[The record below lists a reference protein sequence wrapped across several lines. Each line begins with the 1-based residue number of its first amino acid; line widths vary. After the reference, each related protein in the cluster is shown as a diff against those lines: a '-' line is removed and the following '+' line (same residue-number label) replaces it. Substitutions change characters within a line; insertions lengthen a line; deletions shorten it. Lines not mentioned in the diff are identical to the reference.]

1 MALIQGSSLGDVL
14 QGGTGSDTLV
24 GGSGADTYVFSYGSG
39 QDVIVGEGL
48 WSQDD
53 VLWMPAVRMDAVG
66 AAYSGSD
73 LQISLVDG
81 SSLRLANWSSAWSR
95 VHQFQLEDSW
105 AEIGGAGA
113 DWLDGRSHNE
123 KVCLWGMEG
132 DDSLVGSAN
141 ADVLDGG
148 GGADM
153 IWGGSGGSDTL
164 SGGAGNDTFFFGG
177 TDGADCLA
185 DVAAGDVVNL
195 YDLQAAQVQASL
207 QGTDIL
213 LTAGSGAQLRLTNAY
228 TSVAQGGV
236 RFGFAGGDVRTLTSN
251 GWSSGASSN
260 STFSIQFDYRF
271 DSSGFFRDHPERQ
284 AILQQ
289 AAYEWTRHIG
299 DEFADVPAG
308 TTLHISN
315 PVTGADETFA
325 ADAPIDD
332 VLVFVGAANISNP
345 AHGGPA
351 AYYTVGSSLDQRWN
365 STTNFEPWVGSI
377 TFDTSPTYSDGSSL
391 GWFFDPTPVDASDVV
406 SAGAGK
412 EDLLSVAIHEIGHVL
427 GVVGGG
433 SVNAFDRWRSGSYFV
448 GPSAVAA
455 NGGRSVLL
463 IDDTHPDGYRGGFS
477 QEVAMAY
484 GGYTTVGHRVT
495 PSSIDLGLLSDIGY
509 TIR

>member
-1 MALIQGSSLGDVL
+1 MK
-14 QGGTGSDTLV
+14 
-24 GGSGADTYVFSYGSG
+24 
-39 QDVIVGEGL
+39 
-48 WSQDD
+48 
-53 VLWMPAVRMDAVG
+53 
-66 AAYSGSD
+66 
-73 LQISLVDG
+73 ISLLEG
-81 SSLRLANWSSAWSR
+81 STLRLSNWLSAWYR
-95 VHQFQLEDSW
+95 VHQFQLSDSW
-105 AEIGGAGA
+105 AELGASGA

-132 DDSLVGSAN
+132 DDSLLGSGGDDA
-141 ADVLDGG
+141 LDGG
-148 GGADM
+148 DGADM
-153 IWGGSGGSDTL
+153 IWGGSGGADAL
-164 SGGAGNDTFFFGG
+164 SGGIGNDTFFFGAA
-177 TDGADCLA
+177 DGSDYIS
-185 DVAAGDVVNL
+185 DVAAGDVVNF
-195 YDLQAAQVQASL
+195 YNLQASQVQASL

-213 LTAGSGAQLRLTNAY
+213 LTAGSSGAQLRLANAY
-228 TSVAQGGV
+228 TAVAEGGV
-236 RFGFAGGDVRTLTSN
+236 RFCFAGGDVRTLTTN

-289 AAYEWTRHIG
+289 AAYEWTCHIG

-391 GWFFDPTPVDASDVV
+391 GWFFDPTPADASDVA
-406 SAGAGK
+406 SAGEGK

-495 PSSIDLGLLSDIGY
+495 PSNIDLGLLSDIGY
-509 TIR
+509 MIR